1 MSKELRPIHD
11 LISCDLCERT
21 ILKGERIDTFV
32 VAGERRRVCEL
43 CTFRAVRARWPRESA
58 VEERP
63 PDREQSRPRRSVWA
77 KAAQWA
83 EDQGLWTAPREL
95 PGSRPEPAARAPRT
109 QGAARAPRTQGRRGA
124 PSPPPERTPGD
135 ALSVG
140 SAGGS
145 TADAFESS
153 NGGRR
158 PESEADVDV
167 PAAGVD
173 TAAWARRPVRAA
185 GGVPLRDML
194 PGRRREPRAVRAVP
208 ASREGKLE
216 LALELFN
223 ASEHRRTITGIG
235 RALGAPWVSAVPI
248 GDATAAREVAIVVA
262 WELSWYRYRV
272 DLDDGEEAVML
283 LDRGDEVGE
292 LEDNLRTWN
301 AEADA
306 EGRLGLALESVS

>member
-11 LISCDLCERT
+11 LIACDLCERT

-58 VEERP
+58 LEDRT
-63 PDREQSRPRRSVWA
+63 PDREHSRPRRSVWA

-83 EDQGLWTAPREL
+83 EEQGLWAAPRER
-95 PGSRPEPAARAPRT
+95 PESRPEPAARV
-109 QGAARAPRTQGRRGA
+109 ARAPVEEQGRRGA
-124 PSPPPERTPGD
+124 PGPPPEPTPDD
-135 ALSVG
+135 ASSVG
-140 SAGGS
+140 SAGRRS
-145 TADAFESS
+145 ADAFEAS

-158 PESEADVDV
+158 SEADADVDET
-167 PAAGVD
+167 AAGVD
-173 TAAWARRPVRAA
+173 TTSGARRSVRAN
-185 GGVPLRDML
+185 GGAPLRDML

-235 RALGAPWVSAVPI
+235 RALGAPWVSAVTL

-283 LDRGDEVGE
+283 LDRGDEVGD
-292 LEDNLRTWN
+292 LEEHLRTWN

>member
-11 LISCDLCERT
+11 LIACDLCERT

-43 CTFRAVRARWPRESA
+43 CTFRAVRARWPRESS
-58 VEERP
+58 VGERP

-95 PGSRPEPAARAPRT
+95 PESRPEPAARVPRT
-109 QGAARAPRTQGRRGA
+109 PGEDQGRRGA
-124 PSPPPERTPGD
+124 ASPPPERTPGD
-135 ALSVG
+135 ALNVG
-140 SAGGS
+140 PAGRS
-145 TADAFESS
+145 TADAFEAS

-158 PESEADVDV
+158 PERDPDVDET
-167 PAAGVD
+167 AAGVD
-173 TAAWARRPVRAA
+173 TTPGARRPVRAN
-185 GGVPLRDML
+185 GGAPLRDML

-235 RALGAPWVSAVPI
+235 RALGAPWVSAVPL

-283 LDRGDEVGE
+283 LDRGDEVGD
-292 LEDNLRTWN
+292 LEEHLRTWN